1 MSNLVIKGG
10 MRRANSRAK
19 GAEQKGKPN
28 DRASLPLHWHN
39 EVVTDITDVQ
49 SSWLT
54 AEDLEQIRERLPIV
68 YVDAIPVRVD
78 DAGRVTKI
86 GLLLRDRPDGSISRA
101 VISGRVLYGER
112 IRDALLRHIEKDLG
126 GVALPQIPTNPA
138 PFTVAEY
145 FPDPQVSGF
154 HDPRQHAVS
163 LVYVVPVKG
172 DCAPSQDALD
182 LVWLTPAEAVS
193 QNVRAEMT
201 GGQDLLVQLALAHSG
216 ALS

>member
-1 MSNLVIKGG
+1 MASCQVVD
-10 MRRANSRAK
+10 
-19 GAEQKGKPN
+19 AEPRGN
-28 DRASLPLHWHN
+28 GYYRASSVRHWHN
-39 EVVTDITDVQ
+39 KDVTDITDVQ
-49 SSWLT
+49 SAWLT
-54 AEDLEQIRERLPIV
+54 AEDLAQIRERLPIV

-86 GLLLRDRPDGSISRA
+86 GLLLRGRPDGSISRA

-126 GVALPQIPTNPA
+126 AMALPQIPTNPA

-145 FPDPQVSGF
+145 FPDPEVSGF

-172 DCAPSQDALD
+172 DCAPSQNSLD
-182 LVWLTPAEAVS
+182 LVWLTPAEAIS
-193 QNVRAEMT
+193 GNVRAEMT
-201 GGQDLLVQLALAHSG
+201 GGQDILVQLALAHAG